1 MERLSMPDAVK
12 SEIAPNQRATGRSLR
27 GVVAAIITPLDRNGA
42 PDAAQ
47 FSAVARALL
56 SSGCDGLNVL
66 GTTGEATSFSLTER
80 KHLMEA
86 VAKSGLPLDRMMVG
100 TGAAAVN
107 DAIKLTGHAAELGF
121 AGALILP
128 PFYYKNVSDDGVFAY
143 ISAIVES
150 LRGKTYPIYLYNFPA
165 LTGVPYSA
173 ELVRR
178 LISDYPDHLA
188 GLKDSS
194 GDLNYARA
202 VAAIDSRLAVF
213 PSSEAC
219 LKEARSGIFAGCIS
233 ATANLTA
240 SFCAEAFHKQDDRA
254 LAKAVALRD
263 AFSGMQLVPAV
274 KSIMAHVH
282 GSAALENVKPPLVR
296 LDPERRARLV
306 AEYERILRAEIG

>member
-1 MERLSMPDAVK
+1 MECLSMPDTLKPEMVPTQSA
-12 SEIAPNQRATGRSLR
+12 AGRSLR

-47 FSAVARALL
+47 FCNVARALL
-56 SSGCDGLNVL
+56 SGGCDSLNVL
-66 GTTGEATSFSLTER
+66 GTTGEATSFSLVER
-80 KHLMEA
+80 GRLMEEA
-86 VAKSGLPLDRMMVG
+86 AKSGLPLDRMMVG
-100 TGAAAVN
+100 TGAAAVD
-107 DAIKLTGHAAELGF
+107 DAIRLTGHARALGF

-128 PFYYKNVSDDGVFAY
+128 PFYYKNVSDDGIFAY
-143 ISAIVES
+143 LAEIVES
-150 LRGKTYPIYLYNFPA
+150 LRGKVFPIYLYNFPA
-165 LTGVPYSA
+165 LSGVPYSV

-178 LISDYPDHLA
+178 LLSAYPDHLA

-240 SFCAEAFHKQDDRA
+240 AFCADAFHKQDDRA

-263 AFSGMQLVPAV
+263 ACSGVPLVPAV

-296 LDPERRARLV
+296 LDPEHRARLI
-306 AEYERILRAEIG
+306 AEYERILQTDFS